1 LQNTQG
7 VILNQESTIVGLAF
21 YMDADGETL
30 LAEYTPV
37 DNWHPIDLLEIR
49 DALTNQGLQG
59 VLLNEPALEELIKKY
74 GRASQS
80 FALAIG
86 QCKDAVVE
94 VTVSADKMSA
104 YLTLIPPSGGKNA
117 DRARIEA
124 ALNQAKVVEG
134 LLDNAIEGALMV
146 GMADGTLVAQGV
158 PVINGTDA
166 QFHSLLPDTGDR
178 SPRVDESGTV
188 DYREL
193 GQFSTVKVG
202 DPLMERIPATAGSPG
217 KNVLGEVIMP
227 KRGKD
232 YTFAKGIKGAAP
244 SPRNHDMLVA
254 EIAGQPIPIARGVK
268 VEPTLSVKGIDLST
282 GNLEFEGSV
291 NIASDVKS
299 GMKIRVSGDLI
310 IGGTVEAAEIH
321 ANGNIS
327 IRGGVIGHGEKA
339 NESSTRQDVAHIT
352 SGGTITALFVEN
364 ARIEAGDSIII
375 TEVAKQSELIAGNH
389 VIVGREGSRKGHIV
403 GGSAH
408 ASQLIKAVVAGS
420 PAGLRTEI
428 KTGLNPQ
435 LQSSFY
441 AVEIR
446 LDKLQK
452 DLAEVSRALGYAR
465 GNAQRVA
472 QDILHK
478 AEKTHE
484 KLEQEIENCELEKEE
499 LENRLQL
506 ADNARVMIS
515 KQIYGNVTVHVGHQA
530 WQVRDDR
537 SGGTFRIIEGE
548 ITFEA
553 L

>member
-1 LQNTQG
+1 MTQ
-7 VILNQESTIVGLAF
+7 QESTIVGLSF
-21 YMDADGETL
+21 RVDKDGSTL

-37 DNWHPIDLLEIR
+37 DNWHPIDAAEVR
-49 DALTNQGLQG
+49 HALASQNMEG
-59 VLLNEPALEELIKKY
+59 VLLDESSLEELIKKY

-80 FALAIG
+80 FSLAIG
-86 QCKDAVVE
+86 QCKDAE
-94 VTVSADKMSA
+94 IEITVSADKMSA
-104 YLTLIPPSGGKNA
+104 YLTIIPPRGGKNA
-117 DRARIEA
+117 DRPKIDA
-124 ALNQAKVVEG
+124 ALSKAKVVEG
-134 LLDNAIEGALMV
+134 LLETAIEGAIMV
-146 GMADGTLVAQGV
+146 GVADGTLVAHGK
-158 PVINGTDA
+158 PAINGTDA
-166 QFHSLLPDTGDR
+166 QFRSLLPDTGDR
-178 SPRVDESGTV
+178 SPKVDDRGTV

-202 DPLMERIPATAGSPG
+202 DPLMERIPATKGSSG

-244 SPRNHDMLVA
+244 SPRNYDMLVA
-254 EIAGQPIPIARGVK
+254 EVAGQPIPIARGVK

-321 ANGNIS
+321 ADGNIS

-339 NESSTRQDVAHIT
+339 NENSIRQDVAHIT

-364 ARIEAGDSIII
+364 AHIEAGDSIII

-408 ASQLIKAVVAGS
+408 ASQLIKVVVAGS

-472 QDILHK
+472 QDILQK

-499 LENRLQL
+499 LEKRLQL
-506 ADNARVMIS
+506 ADNAKVMIS

-537 SGGTFRIIEGE
+537 GGGIFRIIEGE